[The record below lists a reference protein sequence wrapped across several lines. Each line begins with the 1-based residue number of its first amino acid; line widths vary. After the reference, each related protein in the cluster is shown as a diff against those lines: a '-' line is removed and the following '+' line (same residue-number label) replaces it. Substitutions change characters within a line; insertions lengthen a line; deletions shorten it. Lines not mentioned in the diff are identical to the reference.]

1 MMKRILNILLLLAV
15 AVNLCSCSEADRVGD
30 PTAPDGND
38 YVIDYGTL
46 YIAEGVTDRYII
58 RDDGIALLV
67 SSDYSGVSTANPPII
82 SGNRV
87 LINYH
92 VLGDLDPM
100 QVPESCKAGYA
111 IQLNALLAIPCQQI
125 TLGQEPTRECSP
137 VVVSSIHIGN
147 AHLDLRLDYKSLTNQ
162 KHKFELYCPDPD
174 AQVLDLYLVHIGD
187 DDKNN
192 SGAMISSH
200 RISFD
205 TTPLRSNEP
214 RKIVLHWVDITGAKR
229 GHRGEY
235 NTWP

>member
-1 MMKRILNILLLLAV
+1 MKRILNILLLLAV

-137 VVVSSIHIGN
+137 VVVSSIHIGK

-205 TTPLRSNEP
+205 TTPLRSDEP

>member
-1 MMKRILNILLLLAV
+1 MKRILNILLLLAV

-92 VLGDLDPM
+92 VLSDLDPM

-137 VVVSSIHIGN
+137 VVVSSMHIGK

-162 KHKFELYCPDPD
+162 KHKFELYCPNPD

-214 RKIVLHWVDITGAKR
+214 RKIALHWVDITGTKR
-229 GHRGEY
+229 VHYGEY

>member
-1 MMKRILNILLLLAV
+1 MKRFLKILLLLAI
-15 AVNLCSCSEADRVGD
+15 AVNLCSCSEADMVGD
-30 PTAPDGND
+30 PMAPDGD
-38 YVIDYGTL
+38 AYVIDYGTVF
-46 YIAEGVTDRYII
+46 IAEGITDRYII

-67 SSDYSGVSTANPPII
+67 TIDYGGLSIANPPIV
-82 SGNRV
+82 SGDRV
-87 LINYH
+87 LVNYN
-92 VLGDLDPM
+92 VVGDLEPTHLP
-100 QVPESCKAGYA
+100 QSCKAGYA

-125 TLGQEPTRECSP
+125 TLGQEPARECSP
-137 VVVSSIHIGN
+137 VVVSSIHIGKS
-147 AHLDLRLDYKSLTNQ
+147 HLDLRLDYKSLTNQ

-229 GHRGEY
+229 GHSGEY

>member
-58 RDDGIALLV
+58 RDDGIALLIIRDQ
-67 SSDYSGVSTANPPII
+67 SFTANITPPITNG
-82 SGNRV
+82 SRV
-87 LINYH
+87 LINYN
-92 VLGDLDPM
+92 VMSDLSPF
-100 QVPESCKAGYA
+100 QLPESSKAGYA
-111 IQLNALLAIPCQQI
+111 IQLNALLVLPCQQI

-137 VVVSSIHIGN
+137 VVVSSIHIGKT
-147 AHLDLRLDYKSLTNQ
+147 HLDLRLDYKSLTNQ

-205 TTPLRSNEP
+205 TTPLRSNKP
-214 RKIVLHWVDITGAKR
+214 RRIVLHWVDITGAKR
-229 GHRGEY
+229 GHSGEY

>member
-67 SSDYSGVSTANPPII
+67 SSDYSGLSTANPPII

-100 QVPESCKAGYA
+100 QVPESCKAGYT

-137 VVVSSIHIGN
+137 VVVSSIHIGK